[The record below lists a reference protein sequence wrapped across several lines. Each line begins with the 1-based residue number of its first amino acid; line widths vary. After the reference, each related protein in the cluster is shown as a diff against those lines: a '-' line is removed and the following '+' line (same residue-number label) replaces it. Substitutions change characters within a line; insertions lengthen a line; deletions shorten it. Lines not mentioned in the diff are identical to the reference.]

1 MASTTLGVKVDE
13 PLRARL
19 KEAAQRI
26 DRTPHWLIK
35 QAIFAYLER
44 IEAGQMPPELSAIL
58 SSGDSADHGGTDPA
72 VEEAAHHPFMDFAQG
87 VQPQSVLRAA
97 ITAAYRRP
105 EPECVPFLIGHA
117 KLPDAL
123 ADQVRQ
129 LAARLVT
136 ALRGK
141 QSGGGVEGLIHEF
154 SLSSQEGVALMCLAE
169 ALLRIPDR
177 ATRDA
182 LIRDKISHGDW
193 KSHMG
198 NAPSMFVNAAT
209 WGLMLTGKLVATN
222 SEAGL
227 SAALTRLIG
236 KGGEPLIRK
245 GVDMAMRL
253 MGEQFVTG
261 ETISEA
267 LANSRKFEA
276 RGFRYSYDMLGEAAT
291 TEEDARHYFE
301 SYEQA
306 IHAIGKAS
314 NGRGIYEGPGI
325 SIKLSALHPRYA
337 RAQYDRMTAELLPRV
352 RALALLARRYDIG
365 LNIDAEEAD
374 RLEISLD
381 LLDALC
387 FDEALAGWNGIGFVV
402 QAYSKRC
409 PYVLDYLID
418 LARRSRHRLMV
429 RLVKGAYWDSE
440 IKRAQVDG
448 LEGYPVY
455 TRKVYTDVS
464 YLACAKKLLGATD
477 AIYPQFA
484 THNAHTLSAI
494 YHLAGQNYYSGQ
506 YEFQCLHGMGE
517 PLYEEVTSRDK
528 LNRPCRVY
536 APVGTH
542 ETLLA
547 YLVRR
552 LLENGANTSFVNRI
566 ADKSLSVEDLIA
578 DPVEEALRIA
588 PPGAPHPKIPLPR
601 QLYGDARAN
610 SMGLDL
616 SNEHRLASLSSALL
630 SGVGMI
636 WRAAPM
642 LDRTDEPDLVDTV
655 PRDGQTLQAVRNP
668 ADHRDIV
675 GQVIEATARDV
686 EIALTHSLA
695 AAPIWQA
702 TPPAE
707 RADCLARAAD
717 LLEAQMPVLLGL
729 IVREAGKSL
738 SNAVA
743 EVREAVDFLRYY
755 GVQIRNEFSN
765 DTHRPLGP
773 VVCISPWNFP
783 LAIFIGQV
791 AAALAAGNTVLAK
804 PAEQT
809 PLIAA
814 QGIRILRDAGVP
826 AGAVQ
831 LLPGDGET
839 VGARLVADARVRAV
853 MFTGSTEVA
862 RLIARTLSERLDA
875 NGRPIPFIAETGG
888 QNAMIVDSSALAEQ
902 VVGDVLA
909 SSFDSAGQRCSALR
923 VLCLQEEAADRVL
936 TMLKGAMQELRVGNP
951 DRLSTD
957 VGPVIDA
964 AAKRGIDSHIDQMR
978 AKGFAVHQVPLTEDA
993 ANGTF
998 VPPTLIE
1005 IDNLA
1010 ALKREVFGPVLHVVR
1025 YSRGALDALM
1035 AGIRDTGYGL
1045 TLGIHTRID
1054 ETINRVIANAHV
1066 GNIYVNR
1073 NVIGAVVGV
1082 QPFGGEGLS
1091 GTGPKAGGPLYLYR
1105 LLSTRPNRLPA
1116 LLDGASA
1123 STRSVGQGNT
1133 TGSTSA
1139 SSAAQ
1144 TTSTSENRRD
1154 GRTVALTRYRDWLR
1168 TQGDAAIADRCDAYL
1183 ARAVDGL
1190 TQTLTGPTGERNTY
1204 ALASRGTVLCVP
1216 STETGARAQLAAALG
1231 SGNRALF
1238 DGPAGIAFAER
1249 LRADAALQPY
1259 LQVVDGKGL
1268 AGAAFDA
1275 ALFEGDGDALRALS
1289 RQLARR
1295 DGPIV
1300 TLQGL
1305 NVGAI
1310 EQGEDYV
1317 LERLLLERSVS
1328 VNTAA
1333 AGGNANLM
1341 TIG

>member
-1 MASTTLGVKVDE
+1 MASTTLGVKVDDL
-13 PLRARL
+13 LRTRL
-19 KEAAQRI
+19 RDAATRLE
-26 DRTPHWLIK
+26 RTPHWLIK

-44 IEAGQMPPELSAIL
+44 IEHGQLPPELSGAL
-58 SSGDSADHGGTDPA
+58 GSADAMEPSTQSDSDEDGAP
-72 VEEAAHHPFMDFAQG
+72 HPFLDFAQN

-105 EPECVPFLIGHA
+105 EPECVPFLIG
-117 KLPDAL
+117 
-123 ADQVRQ
+123 Q
-129 LAARLVT
+129 ARLSTSVASET
-136 ALRGK
+136 NAMATKLVEALRKK
-141 QSGGGVEGLIHEF
+141 QTGGGVEGLIHEF

-182 LIRDKISHGDW
+182 LIRDKISKGDW
-193 KSHMG
+193 RSHMG
-198 NAPSMFVNAAT
+198 QAPSLFVNAAT
-209 WGLMLTGKLVATN
+209 WGLMITGKLVTTN

-227 SAALTRLIG
+227 SSALTRLIG
-236 KGGEPLIRK
+236 RGGEPLIRK

-291 TEEDARHYFE
+291 TEEDALRYYA

-306 IHAIGKAS
+306 IHAIGKAAGS
-314 NGRGIYEGPGI
+314 RGIYEGPGI
-325 SIKLSALHPRYA
+325 SIKLSALHPRYS
-337 RAQYDRMTAELLPRV
+337 RSQQERTMTELLPRV
-352 RALALLARRYDIG
+352 KALALLARRYDIG

-381 LLDALC
+381 LLEALC
-387 FDEALAGWNGIGFVV
+387 FDPELAGWNGIGFVV
-402 QAYSKRC
+402 QAYQKRC
-409 PYVLDYLID
+409 PFVIDYLID
-418 LARRSRHRLMV
+418 LARRSRHRIMV

-455 TRKVYTDVS
+455 TRKIYTDIS
-464 YLACAKKLLGATD
+464 YVACAKKLLGAPD
-477 AIYPQFA
+477 AVYPQFA
-484 THNAHTLSAI
+484 THNAFTLSAI
-494 YHLAGQNYYSGQ
+494 YHLAGQNYYPGQ

-517 PLYEEVTSRDK
+517 PLYEEVTGRDK

-566 ADKSLSVEDLIA
+566 ADKTIPVSELVEDPIDEASKLTPLGLPHAKIA
-578 DPVEEALRIA
+578 
-588 PPGAPHPKIPLPR
+588 LPR
-601 QLYGDARAN
+601 QLYGSERLN
-610 SMGLDL
+610 SMGFDL

-630 SGVGMI
+630 ASANFP

-642 LDRTDEPDLVDTV
+642 LEVNDVAAGT
-655 PRDGQTLQAVRNP
+655 PRDVRNP
-668 ADHRDIV
+668 SDLRDLV
-675 GQVIEATARDV
+675 GTVVEASSEQV
-686 EIALTHSLA
+686 ALAISNAVA
-695 AAPIWQA
+695 AAPIWQS
-702 TPPAE
+702 TPVDE

-717 LLEAQMPVLLGL
+717 LLEAQMHTLMGL
-729 IVREAGKSL
+729 VVREAGKSL
-738 SNAVA
+738 ANAVS
-743 EVREAVDFLRYY
+743 EIREAIDFLRYY
-755 GVQIRNEFSN
+755 SAQIRSEFSN

-783 LAIFIGQV
+783 LAIFMGQV
-791 AAALAAGNTVLAK
+791 AAALAAGNPVLAK

-814 QGIRILRDAGVP
+814 QAVRILREAGVP
-826 AGAVQ
+826 PGAVQ
-831 LLPGDGET
+831 LLPGNGET
-839 VGARLVADARVRAV
+839 VGAALVADPRTRAV

-862 RLIARTLSERLDA
+862 RLINKTLSERLDPD
-875 NGRPIPFIAETGG
+875 GRPIPLIAETGG

-902 VVGDVLA
+902 VVADVLQ

-923 VLCLQEEAADRVL
+923 VLCLQDDVADRTLEML
-936 TMLKGAMQELRVGNP
+936 TGAMQQLSMGNP

-964 AAKRGIDSHIDQMR
+964 EAKQSIDAHVASMR
-978 AKGFAVHQVPLTEDA
+978 EKGRNVVQLPMPDSCAQ
-993 ANGTF
+993 GTF

-1005 IDNLA
+1005 LDSIDE
-1010 ALKREVFGPVLHVVR
+1010 LKREVFGPVLHVVR
-1025 YSRGALDALM
+1025 YRRAHLDKLLDQIKA
-1035 AGIRDTGYGL
+1035 TGYGL

-1054 ETINRVIANAHV
+1054 ETIAHVVSRAHV

-1091 GTGPKAGGPLYLYR
+1091 GTGPKAGGALYLQR
-1105 LLSTRPNRLPA
+1105 LLAKRPVGLPKSLESA
-1116 LLDGASA
+1116 LIVDETASNETPA
-1123 STRSVGQGNT
+1123 
-1133 TGSTSA
+1133 
-1139 SSAAQ
+1139 
-1144 TTSTSENRRD
+1144 
-1154 GRTVALTRYRDWLR
+1154 ALTALRDW
-1168 TQGDAAIADRCDAYL
+1168 AIAERDPQTAARCDGHLQHVMAG
-1183 ARAVDGL
+1183 ATAVL
-1190 TQTLTGPTGERNTY
+1190 PGPTGERNTY
-1204 ALASRGTVLCVP
+1204 TLGARGTVLCVA
-1216 STETGARAQLAAALG
+1216 STASGARAQLAAVLAT
-1231 SGNRALF
+1231 GNKALF
-1238 DGPAGIAFAER
+1238 SGAAGEQLA
-1249 LRADAALQPY
+1249 AALPASLKAYASVRKNQDA
-1259 LQVVDGKGL
+1259 V
-1268 AGAAFDA
+1268 FDA
-1275 ALFEGDGDALRALS
+1275 VLFEGDSDELMALVKDVAKRP
-1289 RQLARR
+1289 
-1295 DGPIV
+1295 GPIV
-1300 TLQGL
+1300 SVQG
-1305 NVGAI
+1305 VSAGAFADEAHDG
-1310 EQGEDYV
+1310 EQDYA
-1317 LERLLLERSVS
+1317 LERLLTERSVS